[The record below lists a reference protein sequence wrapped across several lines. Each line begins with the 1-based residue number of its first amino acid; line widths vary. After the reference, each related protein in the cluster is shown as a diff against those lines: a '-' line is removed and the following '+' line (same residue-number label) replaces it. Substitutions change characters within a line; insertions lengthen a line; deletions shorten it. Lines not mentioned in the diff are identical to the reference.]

1 MCFGGEV
8 AAKEKVLRSLK
19 GKILLRINKSWL
31 QNFPRYE
38 SKYSDQN
45 SKVVRFYP
53 WKVVIPY
60 FSGANDRIEI
70 DNFCCL
76 VSCSKRL
83 QKWKLYGACS
93 NSSNIVVSIINY
105 QWQLFDNCKPVKKLG
120 DQWRNNQ
127 YLYTQASWQH

>member
-19 GKILLRINKSWL
+19 GKILLRINKNWL

-83 QKWKLYGACS
+83 YKWKSLGAGS
-93 NSSNIVVSIINY
+93 NSSNIVISIINGR
-105 QWQLFDNCKPVKKLG
+105 WQLFNSDDYSNCKPVEKT
-120 DQWRNNQ
+120 RRSMT
-127 YLYTQASWQH
+127 Y